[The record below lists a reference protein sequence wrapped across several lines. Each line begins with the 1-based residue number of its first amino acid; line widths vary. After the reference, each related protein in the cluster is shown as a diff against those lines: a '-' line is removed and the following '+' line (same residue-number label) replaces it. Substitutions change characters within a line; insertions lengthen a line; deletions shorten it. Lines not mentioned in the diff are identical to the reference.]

1 MSTAGP
7 ATGSHCRLL
16 QSGPPVGSASSR
28 SCPGPRSLPCINETA
43 AMYSIEPTIKLCL
56 LWFALQFAVLP
67 VRMRMRTQRY
77 LLWPGTTQTRIAD
90 KGPPAILL
98 HSSDRPG
105 KRCAAMRY
113 AILRCLNLNFWRRM
127 SMLHQ
132 RKRKADNQR
141 LRPASVGGPYQRI
154 PFPLLTTY

>member
-1 MSTAGP
+1 MFTAGP

-105 KRCAAMRY
+105 KRCAACTSTFGDGCQCYTKEKGRQITKDCVPP
-113 AILRCLNLNFWRRM
+113 AWEGRISASRSRC
-127 SMLHQ
+127 
-132 RKRKADNQR
+132 
-141 LRPASVGGPYQRI
+141 
-154 PFPLLTTY
+154 